1 MDIKGNSMKG
11 QKRIALA
18 LVGLGAAAALY
29 PCIAAAQIARPVATT
44 VAGVRAEVPFELFR
58 ENRIML
64 NGRIA
69 GNDTPMILDSGAGVT
84 VIDKDYAKAIGLKKG
99 MQITAQGVG
108 GSQDAELVQDVTV
121 EVGNLKLTGVS
132 VAVIDLDAVEKAI
145 GRPIPVILGRELFMN
160 SVVGIDFDRQL
171 LTLSP
176 AKNFTAPAGATE
188 VRLRR
193 DGTLHYFPISV
204 DGLAPV
210 DAALDLGN
218 GGAIS
223 LSREY
228 HERVPE
234 LGKLPYAIGYGG
246 GVGGM
251 RETKRVTLPKVE
263 IGGYTFNNVPADL
276 GSLKDGPYEERANA
290 GIQMFKPFYLTL
302 DLGNDRMWLKPTGT
316 QPVFTKDRAGVFA
329 MLEGDHLNVLHVAP
343 GSPADRAGLKKG
355 DKLVA
360 IAGEQV
366 GPGFY
371 SSAAANWS
379 KEEPGREVAITKSD
393 GQTAKLVLADYY

>member
-1 MDIKGNSMKG
+1 MNIKGNNMKG
-11 QKRIALA
+11 QKRFALA

-29 PCIAAAQIARPVATT
+29 PCIASAQIARPVATT
-44 VAGVRAEVPFELFR
+44 VPGVRAEVPFELFR

-69 GNDTPMILDSGAGVT
+69 GKDTAMILDSGAGVT
-84 VIDKDYAKAIGLKKG
+84 VVDTDYAKTIGLKKG
-99 MQITAQGVG
+99 QQIMAEGVG
-108 GSQDAELVQDVTV
+108 GKQAAELVQDVTV
-121 EVGNLKLTGVS
+121 EVGNLKLTGVT

-145 GRPIPVILGRELFMN
+145 GRPIPVILGRELFMS
-160 SVVGIDFDRQL
+160 SVVGIDFDREL

-176 AKNFTAPAGATE
+176 SKNFAAPAGATQ
-188 VRLRR
+188 VKLKP

-223 LSREY
+223 LSKEY
-228 HERVPE
+228 HDSVPE
-234 LGKLPYAIGYGG
+234 IGKLPYAIGYGG
-246 GVGGM
+246 GVGGLH
-251 RETKRVTLPKVE
+251 ETKRVTLPTVT
-263 IGGYTFNNVPADL
+263 IAGYTFGNVPADL
-276 GSLKDGPYEERANA
+276 GALKDGPYEDRANA

-302 DLGNDRMWLKPTGT
+302 DLGNDRMWLKPTGKA
-316 QPVFTKDRAGVFA
+316 PVFTKDRAGVFA
-329 MLEGDHLNVLHVAP
+329 MLEGDHLNVLHVSP

-355 DKLVA
+355 DKLTS
-360 IAGEQV
+360 IAGERV

-371 SSAAANWS
+371 SSAASNWS
-379 KEEPGREVAITKSD
+379 REEIGREIVIVKSD
-393 GQTAKLVLADYY
+393 GQTVKVTLADYY